1 MGKIWMPGGGGGADL
16 DVVTAGTEDV
26 LAGKVTV
33 DKDGEPAIGTM
44 PKRGSAVHG
53 SGTGLNQQGLYYYIP
68 KGYYDE
74 GSLTPWVYM
83 TRPEVAAALG
93 VEAWKMRADQN
104 ICGVQGSI
112 PLQNPEIANTDHMWA
127 TNYSN
132 FGDGNYF
139 LGIRNGYYNNGVSWV
154 RGYNANFVAS
164 NIKKGVNVAGVV
176 GTFEGYVPTATDL
189 YLRGNNIKN
198 WYKLTT
204 KGTVT
209 FDSGQISIAGA
220 ARIETDYLNLRGFN
234 WLNIEGYTNTNA
246 GVYKQIRLWQLTSSS
261 DNMLSIVDVTNNQ
274 PGNYVISLNVS
285 AQQVDGAMY
294 LSFDVLNGAIY
305 RIWLS

>member
-16 DVVTAGTEDV
+16 DMVTAGKPDV
-26 LAGKVTV
+26 LAGKVIV
-33 DKDGEPAIGTM
+33 DKDGEPLTGTM
-44 PKRGSAVHG
+44 VNRGAVSQTLGVNGTYTIPEGYHNG
-53 SGTGLNQQGLYYYIP
+53 SGKVT
-68 KGYYDE
+68 
-74 GSLTPWVYM
+74 
-83 TRPEVAAALG
+83 
-93 VEAWKMRADQN
+93 QN
-104 ICGVQGSI
+104 IPIQG
-112 PLQNPEIANTDHMWA
+112 ADVTGTDRAWA
-127 TNYSN
+127 TNISCWE
-132 FGDGNYF
+132 GVAC
-139 LGIRNGYYNNGVSWV
+139 LGVRNAHYLNGVNWIQ
-154 RGYNANFVAS
+154 GNIPNFYAG
-164 NIKKGVNVAGVV
+164 NIKKGVNMGGLV
-176 GTFEGYVPTATDL
+176 GAFEGYVPTATDL

-220 ARIETDYLNLRGFN
+220 SAIKTDYLNLRGFN
-234 WLNIEGYTNTNA
+234 WLNIEGYTSINA
-246 GVYKQIRLWQLTSSS
+246 GVYKRIRLWQLTSGS
-261 DNMLSIVDVTNNQ
+261 DSMLSIVDVTNNQ